1 MVLQTPTIVGDQAM
15 DGSIRL
21 SAGDRKALL
30 HLVRCGHDQR
40 QARHAHVLLLLAE
53 GWSVRRIGEALF
65 ASADL
70 ICAVRQ
76 RFACGGLRAAL
87 EPQAQAA
94 TVPWWHLLLQCWLLR
109 QTPRDFGYFRTRWS
123 CAILAELLQEEHQV
137 CLSRESVR
145 RAVHALGFV
154 WRRPRPVVGPKDP
167 HHRAKM
173 RRIRRLITQLP
184 PDEVAVF
191 QDEVQIDLN
200 PKLGSAWMRRGQQ
213 AEVVTPGDNEQRHIA
228 ASLVVQTGRLL
239 VSPAGRR
246 RNTDLFLAH
255 LEDLCR
261 RLRAWRRI
269 HVICDNAAFH
279 KNRRVQAWLAA
290 RAGRVQLHYLPSRA
304 PEENRIERVF
314 WRLHE
319 TATRNHRCQSMTEL
333 LDEVYAWCEKQ
344 YFFPSVSDYAIA
356 A

>member
-1 MVLQTPTIVGDQAM
+1 MVLSTPTIVGDQAM
-15 DGSIRL
+15 DGSIQL
-21 SAGDRKALL
+21 SAEDRKALL
-30 HLVRCGHDQR
+30 QLVRFGHDRR
-40 QARHAHVLLLLAE
+40 QARRAHVLLLLAE
-53 GWSVRRIGEALF
+53 GWSVRRIMEALF

-70 ICAVRQ
+70 VCAVRQ
-76 RFACGGLRAAL
+76 RCAQGGVGAVL
-87 EPQAQAA
+87 EPESAA
-94 TVPWWHLLLQCWLLR
+94 AVPWWHLLLQRWLLA

-123 CAILAELLQEEHQV
+123 CAILAELLREQHRV
-137 CLSRESVR
+137 RLSRESVR

-154 WRRPRPVVGPKDP
+154 WRRPRPVVGPRDP
-167 HHRAKM
+167 QHRAKM
-173 RRIRRLITQLP
+173 QRIGRLLATLP

-200 PKLGSAWMRRGQQ
+200 PKIGAAWMRRGQQ
-213 AEVVTPGDNEQRHIA
+213 AEVVTPGDNEQRQIA

-239 VSPAGRR
+239 ISAAGRR

-269 HVICDNAAFH
+269 HVITDNAAFH
-279 KNRRVQAWLAA
+279 KSRRVQAWLAA
-290 RAGRVQLHYLPSRA
+290 RPGRVRLHYLPTRA

-319 TATRNHRCQSMTEL
+319 TVTRNHRCQSMDEL
-333 LDEVYAWCEKQ
+333 LDEVYAWCERQ
-344 YFFPSVSDYAIA
+344 YFFQSVSDYALA